1 MLKFAVGSALLVTA
15 THSVALSLGGTQGSV
30 IIGRPLDIL
39 VQSSMDADDAAS
51 GLCLEAEVL
60 YGDAR
65 VPASAITTAIHRA
78 GSDGALRVRVS
89 QPVNEP
95 IVTVIL
101 KAGCQ
106 QNFKRSY
113 SLLADFEPLP
123 PPVSTVQPARSA
135 QAATQPVRPQTAT
148 PARAVPA
155 APAATGS
162 AQGSRPAPAVEASQA
177 ETPIRLSAPVSRP
190 AGVVSF
196 KTKSRPV
203 AVPVPADMSAGKV
216 DQAPKAAEKPTTTE
230 APEPGGSR
238 LKLDP
243 VDVATA
249 QTGAV
254 LQSGN
259 PDAAQAAAV
268 QSGSQAGDVSGA
280 GTDAS
285 VDAAKAVQ
293 QELQTLREEQER
305 LRVSMET
312 MNAQLAQARQEQY
325 SNPVV
330 YGLGALVALL
340 LGGLL
345 WLVRG
350 RKRAEAAA
358 EAASA
363 APWWTVSVPP
373 PESVLP
379 QATGASV
386 AKRDEPVV
394 SAAPAHEVEGGV
406 EGIEVEE
413 AGASRFQEVPIAK
426 VDIGVLLDLWQQVD
440 FFESIGQQA
449 DAAQALESFVQANPR
464 ACEAPYLRW
473 MQLAAQLGIP
483 GMFER
488 AQAVYEHHYQ
498 RLIPGNVTSGGAGLG
513 LEDDTGFAQRLTK
526 AWPSDE
532 ARDMVEQA
540 LMSQPGDASVGLQVR
555 SVHAFDDLMAL
566 RGLWDVLQAQTAERE
581 AEPAPM
587 PFHESGWATLDQ
599 VDIEAKPAPVQA
611 APDAAAVPQ
620 EAAKPDLAPLD
631 FDFLDFDKPQKKDG
645 DGSAKA

>member
-65 VPASAITTAIHRA
+65 VPASAITAAIHRA

-123 PPVSTVQPARSA
+123 PPVSTVQPARPT
-135 QAATQPVRPQTAT
+135 QAAPQPVRPQAAT
-148 PARAVPA
+148 PSRAVPV

-162 AQGSRPAPAVEASQA
+162 AQGSRPAPAVEAPQD

-203 AVPVPADMSAGKV
+203 AAPVPADVSAGKV
-216 DQAPKAAEKPTTTE
+216 EQAPTAAAKPAATE
-230 APEPGGSR
+230 APEPGGAR

-268 QSGSQAGDVSGA
+268 QPGAQSGDVSGA
-280 GTDAS
+280 GTDAG

-293 QELQTLREEQER
+293 QELQTLRQEQER

-340 LGGLL
+340 LGGVL

-350 RKRAEAAA
+350 RKRAEAAV
-358 EAASA
+358 EAAGA
-363 APWWTVSVPP
+363 APWWTVSVPAP
-373 PESVLP
+373 DSVLP
-379 QATGASV
+379 QAPGAS
-386 AKRDEPVV
+386 APKLGEPVV
-394 SAAPAHEVEGGV
+394 SVAPAHEVQGGV

-440 FFESIGQQA
+440 FFESIGQQV

-464 ACEAPYLRW
+464 ASEAPYLRW

-483 GMFER
+483 GMFDR

-498 RLIPGNVTSGGAGLG
+498 RLIPGSITSGGAGLG

-532 ARDMVEQA
+532 ARAMVEQA
-540 LMSQPGDASVGLQVR
+540 LVSQPGDASAGLQVR

-566 RGLWDVLQAQTAERE
+566 RGLWDVLQVQTAERE

-599 VDIEAKPAPVQA
+599 VDIEAKPASVQA
-611 APDAAAVPQ
+611 APDAVAPQ

-645 DGSAKA
+645 EGSAKP